1 MNQTPWLLVDYLG
14 FFWAW
19 PYFLTIIEWRWE
31 SLFNSLTPLHLN
43 WGCILQGAVLVAPFT
58 LIIILEC
65 AWLIPSLMLGEL
77 RVVEVIISIFSCLS
91 LWKFC
96 KLGLIVI
103 KEHETRPIWTFD
115 LRNSI
120 WSIIFIKLFGSMI
133 YPSIGLIAWIKVDL
147 LSHTI
152 IIRLVLFFEFF
163 YRICIWNIAWANSNI
178 SDVQLFFF

>member
-1 MNQTPWLLVDYLG
+1 
-14 FFWAW
+14 
-19 PYFLTIIEWRWE
+19 
-31 SLFNSLTPLHLN
+31 
-43 WGCILQGAVLVAPFT
+43 
-58 LIIILEC
+58 
-65 AWLIPSLMLGEL
+65 
-77 RVVEVIISIFSCLS
+77 
-91 LWKFC
+91 
-96 KLGLIVI
+96 
-103 KEHETRPIWTFD
+103 

-178 SDVQLFFF
+178 GDVQLFVFQNNGTIWKYPVIFLLTISVHWCGLILITKVNVFSNLCSFVGRHQFAKERLDSWPLSWSVGQHLFSVFSLSYRVDIIIKVR